1 MNSKNTA
8 LYEALAD
15 AAGSGCELSEEWRER
30 IAVSDE
36 LRMVAE
42 RFSRSCAIM
51 GELKAMPAPEE
62 LRGRV
67 VSTLQAGYREDRAA
81 TMLIGLR
88 DQTAP
93 LELEALVAE
102 SIPGVVQRAAPP
114 ELDERVE
121 ALLEDWEKTEAGEGT
136 PLTMMRS
143 RGRAALIGLATA
155 ASLLFVV
162 ALTTQG
168 QSDHEKQR
176 DSIVAAISTIT
187 EGRPTEG
194 SAFFAEG
201 LLSGVTGGLSDENL
215 AAIRQLNPTGQT
227 QSRRTSPNRAASA
240 APSSRRPGQG
250 TQSGSQAAGAGNS
263 AVVGRK
269 GADLLTRLADSVLT
283 PHHGVRRV
291 EIREGADSP
300 FTLIYREELS
310 VDEEGRFAIDPVE
323 VVQPQ
328 MSPSKRELFLL
339 MQKTREGFFYRYRD
353 FRIRDLARF
362 LEQYTVTES
371 QSPVFVVN
379 RECVELEIRRIGA
392 QGERRVICVDPA
404 TGLCLKVQEFNA
416 EGLEVGLYEYES
428 LNLSPTFASE
438 LSGGPTAWA
447 PIAGGELSSQV
458 LSPLW
463 IPEGYALRATE
474 QTVDAMGNQWA
485 RHRFTDGTE
494 PLFLMHDIN
503 PANAV
508 PQNRVTGNALTR
520 VWVHKVGAWTVV
532 EGIAG
537 DTHLVVLGKRPEA
550 DLIAVLGSIVR

>member
-42 RFSRSCAIM
+42 RFYRSCAIM

-93 LELEALVAE
+93 PELEALVAE
-102 SIPGVVQRAAPP
+102 SIPGAVQRTAPP

-121 ALLEDWEKTEAGEGT
+121 ALLEDWEKTEAGEQA

-187 EGRPTEG
+187 EGRPTG
-194 SAFFAEG
+194 GTALFAEG

-215 AAIRQLNPTGQT
+215 AAIRQLSPTGQT

-240 APSSRRPGQG
+240 SPSSRRPGQG
-250 TQSGSQAAGAGNS
+250 AQSGSQAASAGNS
-263 AVVGRK
+263 AAAGRE
-269 GADLLTRLADSVLT
+269 GADLLTRLADSGLP

-323 VVQPQ
+323 VVEPQ

-371 QSPVFVVN
+371 QYPVFVVN
-379 RECVELEIRRIGA
+379 RECVELEIRRTGA
-392 QGERRVICVDPA
+392 QGERRVICVDPE
-404 TGLCLKVQEFNA
+404 T
-416 EGLEVGLYEYES
+416 
-428 LNLSPTFASE
+428 
-438 LSGGPTAWA
+438 
-447 PIAGGELSSQV
+447 
-458 LSPLW
+458 
-463 IPEGYALRATE
+463 
-474 QTVDAMGNQWA
+474 
-485 RHRFTDGTE
+485 
-494 PLFLMHDIN
+494 
-503 PANAV
+503 
-508 PQNRVTGNALTR
+508 
-520 VWVHKVGAWTVV
+520 
-532 EGIAG
+532 
-537 DTHLVVLGKRPEA
+537 
-550 DLIAVLGSIVR
+550 